1 MTAISG
7 SAAAVTG
14 AASGIGRA
22 LALELAA
29 RGCDLALAD
38 RDEAGLQQVAA
49 EIARD
54 GKRKVSDAPRRCRA
68 SPARSRSSR
77 GRDKR
82 PSLAEHRHQQCRR
95 RAARPV
101 QRDRPGADGLAV
113 QHQFLGHGARRPAR
127 SCRIWRAQ
135 PAAHIVNLS
144 SIFGIIAPP
153 GQTAYCAAKF
163 AVRGFSES
171 LRHELAMANSPVRL
185 SVVHPGGV
193 STNIARN
200 SRTGSGVTDNARR
213 AAIDRPLRCRGQNH
227 AGGGGPAHHPG
238 HREEP
243 AAHFDRQR
251 RAVHGP
257 AATIPPGNLL
267 GSAGEADREDDEC
280 GEVRKRIASI
290 GARANARLVTCSAKQ
305 IHLSRSVSMLRRLG
319 LEYASPAF
327 AAIDGSTEHV
337 SRSRGA
343 MRPSFA

>member
-54 GKRKVSDAPRRCRA
+54 GKRKVSTHRLDVAEPGQIQEYA
-68 SPARSRSSR
+68 AAATSAH
-77 GRDKR
+77 
-82 PSLAEHRHQQCRR
+82 PSLNIVINNAGVALLGQFNEIDQAQMDWLFNINFWGTVHGT
-95 RAARPV
+95 RAFLPHLAR
-101 QRDRPGADGLAV
+101 
-113 QHQFLGHGARRPAR
+113 
-127 SCRIWRAQ
+127 Q

-171 LRHELAMANSPVRL
+171 LRHELAMANSSVRL

-213 AAIDRPLRCRGQNH
+213 AQAIDRFD
-227 AGGGGPAHHPG
+227 AVAKTT
-238 HREEP
+238 P
-243 AAHFDRQR
+243 AAAALRIIQGIEKNQPRILIGNDARFMDLLQR
-251 RAVHGP
+251 FRPATYWAVL
-257 AATIPPGNLL
+257 A
-267 GSAGEADREDDEC
+267 
-280 GEVRKRIASI
+280 KRIEKMM
-290 GARANARLVTCSAKQ
+290 NAGK
-305 IHLSRSVSMLRRLG
+305 
-319 LEYASPAF
+319 
-327 AAIDGSTEHV
+327 
-337 SRSRGA
+337 
-343 MRPSFA
+343 